1 MATFSSTQ
9 TNQLYVGKSLET
21 TITSATA
28 VGGIKP
34 VGKDG
39 KLYFQYQT
47 PDGATRTDLI
57 PIGAGTVGKAT
68 RYDAMQRGLSKYKI
82 VLDSNINSGV
92 PIAGQD
98 YITRITYYEWGSPS
112 QENQFYKFGAV
123 RGTTGMTAEQFYIA
137 MKNNLVSQFAREKV
151 PTLNFSLD
159 GTYAT
164 VAMTTNTGITVT
176 ANSVGTAGNNITFAI
191 DSVTAGADAV
201 VVTGTDIVA
210 SLTAGTATI
219 GDLKALIA
227 GDATA
232 SALITITG
240 TDATAVVAEATP
252 VELVGGTT
260 TGIILEEI
268 EQPWRLGIKASEK
281 LMFAIHTAPITANGD
296 YIPWGVVTQET
307 STSFVQNGKLTADR
321 EYFYMGERGDI
332 YRGMGYPNTIKTTY
346 LVDETLAYNFI
357 DITYKFIGTG
367 VDPQASEKVITIV
380 VPAVGSGISG
390 KVALANT
397 IITAIN
403 NAYGSTLVATL
414 ATS

>member
-1 MATFSSTQ
+1 MATFSANG

-57 PIGAGTVGKAT
+57 PIADATLGKAT
-68 RYDAMQRGLSKYKI
+68 RYDAMQRGLAKYSI
-82 VLDSNINSGV
+82 ALDSNINSGA

-137 MKNNLVSQFAREKV
+137 MKNNLVAQFAREKV
-151 PTLNFSLD
+151 PTLTFSLD

-164 VAMTTNTGITVT
+164 KAMTTNTGVTIT
-176 ANSVGTAGNNITFAI
+176 ANAVGTAGNAITFAVA
-191 DSVTAGADAV
+191 SVSAGAAAV
-201 VVTGTDIVA
+201 TVTGTAISV
-210 SLTAGTATI
+210 SLTAAAKTI
-219 GDLKALIA
+219 ADLKAAVLA
-227 GDATA
+227 DATA
-232 SALITITG
+232 SALVTITG
-240 TDATAVVAEATP
+240 TDATAVAAEATP
-252 VELVGGTT
+252 VTLAGGTT
-260 TGIILEEI
+260 TGVILEEI
-268 EQPWRLGIKASEK
+268 EQPWRLGIKSSDK

-307 STSFVQNGKLTADR
+307 STTFIQNGKLTADR

-332 YRGMGYPNTIKTTY
+332 YRGMGYPNTIATSL
-346 LVDETLAYNFI
+346 LVDSTLAYNFI

-403 NAYGSTLVATL
+403 TAYGSTLVATL